1 MQIVIMK
8 QLTPQN
14 DVVLCTLVPNANA
27 CSNGIVYESKGVPM
41 YKIEKL
47 GPNVTSMFNVND
59 IIVTSTTGTKA
70 TLDNIDYFLFREKD
84 IMGKIQ

>member
-1 MQIVIMK
+1 MK
-8 QLTPQN
+8 QLIPQN
-14 DVVLCTLVPNANA
+14 DVVLCTLMPNDNA
-27 CSNGIVYESKGVPM
+27 YTYGIVYESKSVPM

-70 TLDNIDYFLFREKD
+70 TLDNVDYFLFKEKD
-84 IMGKIQ
+84 IMGKI